1 MDELFFQTFGISLK
15 LALLTTIILF
25 VIGIPTAYFLT
36 YSKFRMKVVLQ
47 ALISMPLVLPPSVI
61 GFYLLLTFSSNYWFG
76 DFLIR
81 YFDIRLAFTFTG
93 ILAGSLI
100 YNLPFMVNSLQTGF
114 ANLPLSLKDASYT
127 LGKSRFTTL
136 VKVLLPNIK
145 PAVLT
150 GICLTFAHTIG
161 EFGVILMI
169 GGNIPGKTRVASI
182 AVYDEVQALNFGAAH
197 RYSLFLFLFSF
208 VILVF
213 IYSINKE
220 YLRWKKL
227 L

>member
-1 MDELFFQTFGISLK
+1 MDELFFQTFGISIK
-15 LALLTTIILF
+15 LALLTTVILF
-25 VIGIPTAYFLT
+25 IVGIPAAYFLT
-36 YSKFRMKVVLQ
+36 YSKFRLKVVLQ
-47 ALISMPLVLPPSVI
+47 ALISMPLVLPPSVL
-61 GFYLLLTFSSNYWFG
+61 GFYLLLAFSPNFWFG
-76 DFLIR
+76 GFLNN

-114 ANLPLSLKDASYT
+114 SNLPQSLKDASYT
-127 LGKSRFTTL
+127 LGKSRIITL
-136 VKVLLPNIK
+136 IKVLLPNIR
-145 PAVLT
+145 PAILT

-182 AVYDEVQALNFGAAH
+182 AVYDEVQSLNFAMAH
-197 RYSLFLFLFSF
+197 KYSLFLFLFSF
-208 VILVF
+208 LILVF

-220 YLRWKKL
+220 FLKWKKL
-227 L
+227 

>member
-1 MDELFFQTFGISLK
+1 
-15 LALLTTIILF
+15 
-25 VIGIPTAYFLT
+25 
-36 YSKFRMKVVLQ
+36 MKVVLQ